1 MTLHRE
7 TRLPAVAPALTL
19 DGRVLLPATAVSVVV
34 TDLADLAL
42 INDLCERPA
51 SLRFLVTTTPRP
63 TIALAAAIERE
74 NEVGVE
80 YGVIALL
87 TDVSAVPG
95 GLECR
100 FEGRSVCRVESLPA
114 GLGPTAPYRQVRVR
128 HLVDRPDPLALA
140 RRETTDVI
148 QAFLGLCTTFGLA
161 AGDIRAATDIPVDLN
176 GLVYRIASSVAADYS
191 ALRPMLAERCP
202 SQRRQMVLKMIVRQ
216 LAFAQRER
224 LLARHVD
231 YTC

>member
-7 TRLPAVAPALTL
+7 SRLPAVAPALVL
-19 DGRVLLPATAVSVVV
+19 DNQVLLPATSVSLIL
-34 TDLADLAL
+34 TELTDLAL
-42 INDLCERPA
+42 INDLCDRPA
-51 SLRFLVTTTPRP
+51 PLRFLVTTHPRP
-63 TIALAAAIERE
+63 VVTLASTIDCQ
-74 NEVGVE
+74 NEVHLE

-87 TDVSAVPG
+87 TDVCSVQG

-114 GLGPTAPYRQVRVR
+114 GLGPGAPYRQVRVR

-140 RRETTDVI
+140 RRETTDLI

-161 AGDIRAATDIPVDLN
+161 AGDIRADSHEPVDLN
-176 GLVYRIASSVAADYS
+176 GLVYRIASSVASDPT

-202 SQRRQMVLKMIVRQ
+202 SARRQMVLRMIVRQ
-216 LAFAQRER
+216 IGFAQRER
-224 LLARHVD
+224 LLARHTD
-231 YTC
+231 GHC